1 MGGDEE
7 AQVLWFRVAPKV
19 AEVCHTPVGNHP
31 NQEYPE
37 KRLEEETVAVVDNE
51 NDICADV
58 VLYMVEGKDKEAFK
72 EEEEQDGDKNFGE
85 LVECEDVA
93 TIVPDSVQAWTKLPD
108 PHDHVAVED
117 AEDDCARQHDQPRLD
132 VNVRALP

>member
-1 MGGDEE
+1 MRGDEE

-19 AEVCHTPVGNHP
+19 AEVCETPVGNHP
-31 NQEYPE
+31 DQEDPQ
-37 KRLEEETVAVVDNE
+37 KCLEEETVAVVDNE
-51 NDICADV
+51 HPVCADV
-58 VLYMVEGKDKEAFK
+58 VLDMVEGKDKQALT
-72 EEEEQDGDKNFGE
+72 EEEEQDGDENFGE

-93 TIVPDSVQAWTKLPD
+93 TIVPDSTQAWTEVPH

-132 VNVRALP
+132 VNVRALL